1 MKEFYPLNHRS
12 NQFFFLSLI
21 YLLIFKVCF
30 SYKLFTIN
38 LYHINIYSM
47 NNFEEKLK
55 NIKNEMENVRELYVK
70 GFITKE
76 VYQKETRQLFEM
88 ATQYGA

>member
-1 MKEFYPLNHRS
+1 
-12 NQFFFLSLI
+12 
-21 YLLIFKVCF
+21 
-30 SYKLFTIN
+30 
-38 LYHINIYSM
+38 M

-55 NIKNEMENVRELYVK
+55 NIKIEMENVRELYVK

-88 ATQYGA
+88 ATHYGA